1 MSNFV
6 FFDDRPGPRFI
17 RIEKIEKT
25 TFLGEGK
32 KFWIL
37 LGNRISGS
45 KVFEIKMFG
54 ESGENYQDL
63 DDEKKGNEDLLGDL
77 DDSQPEDELI

>member
-1 MSNFV
+1 
-6 FFDDRPGPRFI
+6 
-17 RIEKIEKT
+17 
-25 TFLGEGK
+25 
-32 KFWIL
+32 
-37 LGNRISGS
+37 
-45 KVFEIKMFG
+45 MFG